1 MLVEV
6 KPIDRDRWHG
16 KKGTESFARPQ
27 VITPLYDSK
36 TGNLATG
43 LTAEDEKYYS
53 QFFPG
58 ESLIPTF
65 NPEEPHKFWE
75 SERFQI
81 KLPNYTVIFDDKIPL
96 QALQIKV
103 LKTSK
108 YVANSMREV
117 LDGLCPDATHVIF
130 DENEEIEG
138 KAKKIE
144 IKNTAVDIV
153 SKMTLEEKIN
163 IIQIIDNKS
172 LRHQS
177 TNFVTVA
184 IDEIIENKAEQFV
197 KVARMDKAT
206 LYLQAVI
213 LEAIHRGTL
222 RKEQGGSIM
231 YMDEKLGFDLDS
243 TVEYLNNP
251 DNQQLKVKIL
261 AKLNE

>member
-1 MLVEV
+1 
-6 KPIDRDRWHG
+6 
-16 KKGTESFARPQ
+16 
-27 VITPLYDSK
+27 
-36 TGNLATG
+36 
-43 LTAEDEKYYS
+43 
-53 QFFPG
+53 
-58 ESLIPTF
+58 
-65 NPEEPHKFWE
+65 
-75 SERFQI
+75 
-81 KLPNYTVIFDDKIPL
+81 
-96 QALQIKV
+96 
-103 LKTSK
+103 
-108 YVANSMREV
+108 
-117 LDGLCPDATHVIF
+117 
-130 DENEEIEG
+130 
-138 KAKKIE
+138 
-144 IKNTAVDIV
+144 
-153 SKMTLEEKIN
+153 MTLEEKIN